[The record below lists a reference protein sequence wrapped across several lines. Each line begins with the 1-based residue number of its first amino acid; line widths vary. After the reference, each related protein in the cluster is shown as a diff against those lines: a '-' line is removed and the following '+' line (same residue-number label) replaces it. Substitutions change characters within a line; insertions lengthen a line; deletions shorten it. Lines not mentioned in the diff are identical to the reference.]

1 MSRAPCAQPGSD
13 REGGESSNRGR
24 PLAGPDA
31 PPPHRQTPSSGVA
44 PVQWSP
50 ASRTHRRAS
59 AHTTL
64 HPRSAL
70 TPTSG
75 PAEAPQRTDI
85 TEKLGGG
92 RAGGFLGSLS
102 PQGPRA
108 NALTRPSTPSVLTL
122 RASPSTLTHLLQ
134 PFLALLIQ
142 SLASPVPAPQED
154 PGPTALPPRRL
165 PRTGRL
171 ILPSHH
177 SPRCA
182 PSGPQAPG
190 LGFL

>member
-1 MSRAPCAQPGSD
+1 MGEGS
-13 REGGESSNRGR
+13 SKGR

-31 PPPHRQTPSSGVA
+31 PPPHRQTPRSGVA
-44 PVQWSP
+44 PVRWSP
-50 ASRTHRRAS
+50 ASWTHRRAS

-64 HPRSAL
+64 RPRSAL

-75 PAEAPQRTDI
+75 PAEAPRRTDI
-85 TEKLGGG
+85 TEKLGWG

-108 NALTRPSTPSVLTL
+108 NASTRPSTPSVLTL
-122 RASPSTLTHLLQ
+122 RASPSTLTHLLR
-134 PFLALLIQ
+134 PFLGLLIQ

-154 PGPTALPPRRL
+154 PGPTALLPRRL

-171 ILPSHH
+171 VLPSHH
-177 SPRCA
+177 SPHCSL
-182 PSGPQAPG
+182 SGPQAPG